1 MTRKVGG
8 RTCAVASHLPSIA
21 PPRQLLAGGSLLPRE
36 VQSIFPNW
44 SRHKPGP
51 TAKRTGTRRWEN
63 ATVEARAHRPRQ
75 AEERLAIGPSY
86 STFDLVFAHVRDRP
100 HGLRHTLAT
109 LRLLDGIPS
118 KVVLR
123 RLGRPSPKP
132 SRALRTGRP
141 RRRERLRVGVLASAH
156 HVVAR
161 QTRAPWHVAGNS
173 VLA

>member
-36 VQSIFPNW
+36 VQSIFPNR
-44 SRHKPGP
+44 SRYKPGP
-51 TAKRTGTRRWEN
+51 TATVDSHPGGWET
-63 ATVEARAHRPRQ
+63 ATVEALRGAHRPRQ
-75 AEERLAIGPSY
+75 AEERLAIRPSY

-132 SRALRTGRP
+132 SRVLRTGRP
-141 RRRERLRVGVLASAH
+141 RRRERLAGVPCVSAPRGSQTNSGT
-156 HVVAR
+156 VACSG
-161 QTRAPWHVAGNS
+161 Q
-173 VLA
+173 